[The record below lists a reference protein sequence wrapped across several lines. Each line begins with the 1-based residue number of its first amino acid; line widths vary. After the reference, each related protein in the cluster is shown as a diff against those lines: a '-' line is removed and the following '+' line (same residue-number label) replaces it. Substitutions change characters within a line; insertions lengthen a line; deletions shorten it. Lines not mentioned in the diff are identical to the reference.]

1 LLVEPQRTNLAR
13 WSSSFDNAEW
23 NKEDI
28 SISTNASISPSGIQD
43 ADKLIPNTNNIDH
56 TIYEVITGSASRTF
70 SVYAK
75 ADGYNYIFLGSN
87 NNSATDGVF
96 FNLTYGTISQNT
108 SGLTASI
115 EDAGNG
121 WYRCIVSSS
130 SWPTIYAIICSSANG
145 TSIIHTGNGTSGILL
160 WGAQFEAGNYSTS
173 YIPTTSASVTRNAD
187 VISKTGISSLIGQT
201 EGAFFAELTF
211 QSGSIP
217 IFIGSSV
224 SGSAGEAT
232 YIEFDG
238 SFVVAWIYKGG
249 VLQAQLHR
257 TSDDVSAHAFSGSRI
272 RLCKGAYAEG
282 PEVAFVER
290 AEIDKA
296 YVRDMRTLL
305 ESAAYPM
312 LATHD
317 PRLIEIGQ
325 ALALRTGR
333 AKDSFEFQM
342 LLGVRPEEQ
351 KRLVELGYKVRVYVP
366 YGDEWYGYLMRRMAE
381 KPSNL
386 ALFVKS
392 LASKS

>member
-1 LLVEPQRTNLAR
+1 MWRKRQLVGARLEVTQR
-13 WSSSFDNAEW
+13 
-23 NKEDI
+23 K
-28 SISTNASISPSGIQD
+28 
-43 ADKLIPNTNNIDH
+43 
-56 TIYEVITGSASRTF
+56 VITSQPMTIRQVAKVLREILVSASRSKKLEKIVSTSPLSKGVVNRF
-70 SVYAK
+70 VAGYGTADVVKKVAELHQLGIYTTIDRLGEDTLDLSQADQTVAAYKELLRALHAAGQTHMAEVSVKLSAVGQALG
-75 ADGYNYIFLGSN
+75 ADGEKIALENAKQIVEVAN
-87 NNSATDGVF
+87 EV
-96 FNLTYGTISQNT
+96 GTT
-108 SGLTASI
+108 VTFDM
-115 EDAGNG
+115 EDHTTIDSTLRILNEI
-121 WYRCIVSSS
+121 RKTT
-130 SWPTIYAIICSSANG
+130 PTI
-145 TSIIHTGNGTSGILL
+145 
-160 WGAQFEAGNYSTS
+160 
-173 YIPTTSASVTRNAD
+173 
-187 VISKTGISSLIGQT
+187 
-201 EGAFFAELTF
+201 
-211 QSGSIP
+211 
-217 IFIGSSV
+217 
-224 SGSAGEAT
+224 
-232 YIEFDG
+232 
-238 SFVVAWIYKGG
+238 GG

-290 AEIDKA
+290 TEIDKA

>member
-1 LLVEPQRTNLAR
+1 MWRKRQLVGARREVTQR
-13 WSSSFDNAEW
+13 
-23 NKEDI
+23 K
-28 SISTNASISPSGIQD
+28 
-43 ADKLIPNTNNIDH
+43 
-56 TIYEVITGSASRTF
+56 VITSQPMTIRQVAKVLREILVSASRSKKLEKIVSTSPLSKGVVNRF
-70 SVYAK
+70 VAGYGTADVVKKVAELHQLGIYTTIDRLGEDTLDLSQADQTVAAYKELLRALHAAGQTHMAEVSVKLSAVGQALG
-75 ADGYNYIFLGSN
+75 ADGEKIALENAKQIVEVAN
-87 NNSATDGVF
+87 EV
-96 FNLTYGTISQNT
+96 GTT
-108 SGLTASI
+108 VTFDM
-115 EDAGNG
+115 EDHTTIDSTLRILNEI
-121 WYRCIVSSS
+121 RKTT
-130 SWPTIYAIICSSANG
+130 PTI
-145 TSIIHTGNGTSGILL
+145 
-160 WGAQFEAGNYSTS
+160 
-173 YIPTTSASVTRNAD
+173 
-187 VISKTGISSLIGQT
+187 
-201 EGAFFAELTF
+201 
-211 QSGSIP
+211 
-217 IFIGSSV
+217 
-224 SGSAGEAT
+224 
-232 YIEFDG
+232 
-238 SFVVAWIYKGG
+238 GG

-290 AEIDKA
+290 TEIDKA

>member
-1 LLVEPQRTNLAR
+1 MWRKRQLVGARLEVTQRKVI
-13 WSSSFDNAEW
+13 SSQ
-23 NKEDI
+23 
-28 SISTNASISPSGIQD
+28 PM
-43 ADKLIPNTNNIDH
+43 
-56 TIYEVITGSASRTF
+56 TIRQVAKVLREILVSASRSKKLEKIVSTSPLSKGVVNRF
-70 SVYAK
+70 VAGYGTADVVKKVGELHQLGIYTTIDRLGEDTLDLSQADQTVAAYKELLRALHAAGQTHMAEVSVKLSAVGQ
-75 ADGYNYIFLGSN
+75 ALGS
-87 NNSATDGVF
+87 DGEKIALENAKQIVEVA
-96 FNLTYGTISQNT
+96 NEVGTT
-108 SGLTASI
+108 VTFDM
-115 EDAGNG
+115 EDHT
-121 WYRCIVSSS
+121 
-130 SWPTIYAIICSSANG
+130 TIDS
-145 TSIIHTGNGTSGILL
+145 TLRILN
-160 WGAQFEAGNYSTS
+160 EIRKTT
-173 YIPTTSASVTRNAD
+173 PTT
-187 VISKTGISSLIGQT
+187 
-201 EGAFFAELTF
+201 
-211 QSGSIP
+211 
-217 IFIGSSV
+217 
-224 SGSAGEAT
+224 
-232 YIEFDG
+232 
-238 SFVVAWIYKGG
+238 GG

-282 PEVAFVER
+282 PEVAFIER
-290 AEIDKA
+290 TEIDKA

-366 YGDEWYGYLMRRMAE
+366 YGEEWYGYLMRRMAE

>member
-1 LLVEPQRTNLAR
+1 V
-13 WSSSFDNAEW
+13 
-23 NKEDI
+23 
-28 SISTNASISPSGIQD
+28 
-43 ADKLIPNTNNIDH
+43 
-56 TIYEVITGSASRTF
+56 SASRSKKLEKIVSTSPLSKGVVNRF
-70 SVYAK
+70 VAGYGTADVVKKVAELHQLGIYTTIDRLGEDTLDLSQADQTVAAYKELLRALHTAGQTHMAEVSVKLSAVGQALG
-75 ADGYNYIFLGSN
+75 ADGEKIALENAKQIVEVAN
-87 NNSATDGVF
+87 EV
-96 FNLTYGTISQNT
+96 GTT
-108 SGLTASI
+108 VTFDM
-115 EDAGNG
+115 EDHTTIDSTLRILNEI
-121 WYRCIVSSS
+121 RKTT
-130 SWPTIYAIICSSANG
+130 PTI
-145 TSIIHTGNGTSGILL
+145 
-160 WGAQFEAGNYSTS
+160 
-173 YIPTTSASVTRNAD
+173 
-187 VISKTGISSLIGQT
+187 
-201 EGAFFAELTF
+201 
-211 QSGSIP
+211 
-217 IFIGSSV
+217 
-224 SGSAGEAT
+224 
-232 YIEFDG
+232 
-238 SFVVAWIYKGG
+238 GG

-290 AEIDKA
+290 TEIDKA

>member
-1 LLVEPQRTNLAR
+1 MWRKRQLVGARLKVTQRKVI
-13 WSSSFDNAEW
+13 SSQ
-23 NKEDI
+23 
-28 SISTNASISPSGIQD
+28 PM
-43 ADKLIPNTNNIDH
+43 
-56 TIYEVITGSASRTF
+56 TIRQVAKVLREILVSASRSKKLEKIVSTSPLSKGVVNRF
-70 SVYAK
+70 VAGYGTADVVKKVGELHQLGIYTTIDRLGEDTLDLSQADQTVAAYKELLRALHAAGQTHMAEVSVKLSAVGQ
-75 ADGYNYIFLGSN
+75 ALGS
-87 NNSATDGVF
+87 DGEKIALENAKQIVEVA
-96 FNLTYGTISQNT
+96 NEVGTT
-108 SGLTASI
+108 VTFDM
-115 EDAGNG
+115 EDHT
-121 WYRCIVSSS
+121 
-130 SWPTIYAIICSSANG
+130 TIDS
-145 TSIIHTGNGTSGILL
+145 TLRILN
-160 WGAQFEAGNYSTS
+160 EIRKTT
-173 YIPTTSASVTRNAD
+173 PTT
-187 VISKTGISSLIGQT
+187 
-201 EGAFFAELTF
+201 
-211 QSGSIP
+211 
-217 IFIGSSV
+217 
-224 SGSAGEAT
+224 
-232 YIEFDG
+232 
-238 SFVVAWIYKGG
+238 GG

-282 PEVAFVER
+282 PEVAFIER
-290 AEIDKA
+290 TEIDKA

-366 YGDEWYGYLMRRMAE
+366 YGEEWYGYLMRRMAE